1 MSVPNTT
8 TPAEAPKPP
17 SGFRTALRYTGIPV
31 SWLDKR
37 PKLPSRNWLIFLSV
51 TSSVTGYLIYDRRQ
65 CKRIKQ
71 HYVDLVKEQA
81 DELVGSLEWPRKVT
95 VYGAKWPGD
104 EDYDQATKYFRKY
117 VKVRVMSFA
126 FHGADT
132 STKPILVAAAVDF
145 ELISGK
151 RHGDLAERVAD
162 DIRKRR
168 RIDLGIDPIPEIAK
182 ALPTYKSPQEV
193 AQHKLEGGIV
203 IIGRPTLKEFMVGL
217 KRGWTDPLDKVD
229 HEELLAREL
238 ESDGHFDEPEE
249 PGDDPSALAG
259 GKPTPPSPQNSP
271 VFSPLQIRPS
281 SPSTKTKSPI
291 SDAMNVPPSSIPAVP
306 PLLLLTF
313 TNHIGLSQIPI
324 MIWEWFN
331 QRHKVRSGAEAG
343 YRLVM
348 KHTRPID
355 PPAEESITM
364 FADITR
370 PGETISQGDLDFD
383 KQAESWFKNSLSKI
397 PSDIEKTREKYY
409 KDLPARLAV
418 ARELARGLREPTK
431 EEVNNPPPTEVELSA
446 ERMKKELRWRR
457 DVAGWNI
464 VKPEER
470 VIWDDRFQD
479 ALRIITDKDEGSEAS
494 SPAL

>member
-1 MSVPNTT
+1 MSASNATAP
-8 TPAEAPKPP
+8 PPLEAKPP

-51 TSSVTGYLIYDRRQ
+51 TSTITGYLIYDRRQ

-71 HYVDLVKEQA
+71 HYIDLVKEQA
-81 DELVGSLEWPRKVT
+81 DELVDPLAWPRKVT

-104 EDYDQATKYFRKY
+104 EDYDQANKYFRKF
-117 VKVRVMSFA
+117 V
-126 FHGADT
+126 
-132 STKPILVAAAVDF
+132 KPILVAAAVDF
-145 ELISGK
+145 ELVSGK
-151 RHGDLAERVAD
+151 RHGDLAERVAE

-168 RIDLGIDPIPEIAK
+168 RLDLGIDPIPEIAK
-182 ALPTYKSPQEV
+182 ALPTYKAPEEV
-193 AQHKLEGGIV
+193 AKHRLDGGIV
-203 IIGRPTLKEFMVGL
+203 IIGRPTLKEFMAGL
-217 KRGWTDPLDKVD
+217 KRGWSDSLDKVD

-249 PGDDPSALAG
+249 PSEDIPAFPDPN
-259 GKPTPPSPQNSP
+259 PTIPNAQNSP
-271 VFSPLQIRPS
+271 VFSPLQVRP
-281 SPSTKTKSPI
+281 PTPPVKSKSIIP
-291 SDAMNVPPSSIPAVP
+291 DAMNAPPSTIPPVP

-348 KHTRPID
+348 KHTRSII
-355 PPAEESITM
+355 PPTEEPKTV
-364 FADITR
+364 FADITT
-370 PGETISQGDLDFD
+370 PETVVSQGDLDFD
-383 KQAESWFKNSLSKI
+383 KEAESWFKNSLSKI
-397 PSDIEKTREKYY
+397 PADIEKARATYY
-409 KDLPARLAV
+409 KDLPGRLAT

-431 EEVNNPPPTEVELSA
+431 EEVNNPPPSEVELSA

-457 DVAGWNI
+457 DVDGWELI
-464 VKPEER
+464 KPQQH
-470 VIWDDRFQD
+470 VVWDDRFRGV
-479 ALRIITDKDEGSEAS
+479 LRIFIDKDRDAS
-494 SPAL
+494 SPGS

>member
-1 MSVPNTT
+1 MSAANG
-8 TPAEAPKPP
+8 PAPPPPPP

-51 TSSVTGYLIYDRRQ
+51 TSSITGYLIYDRRQ

-71 HYVDLVKEQA
+71 HYIDLVKEQA
-81 DELVGSLEWPRKVT
+81 DELVDPLAWPRKVT

-117 VKVRVMSFA
+117 VK
-126 FHGADT
+126 
-132 STKPILVAAAVDF
+132 PILVAAAVDF
-145 ELISGK
+145 ELVSGK

-168 RIDLGIDPIPEIAK
+168 RIELGIDPIPEIAK
-182 ALPTYKSPQEV
+182 ALPTYKSPEQV
-193 AQHKLEGGIV
+193 ANHRLDGGIV
-203 IIGRPTLKEFMVGL
+203 VIGRPTLKEFMLGL

-249 PGDDPSALAG
+249 TSNDAPAFADT
-259 GKPTPPSPQNSP
+259 KPTTPSPHNSP
-271 VFSPLQIRPS
+271 VFSPLQIRPPSPAVKPKS
-281 SPSTKTKSPI
+281 SI
-291 SDAMNVPPSSIPAVP
+291 SDALNAPPPSIPAVP

-324 MIWEWFN
+324 MIWDWFN

-348 KHTRPID
+348 KHTRPMI
-355 PPAEESITM
+355 PPTEEPKSM
-364 FADITR
+364 FADIAT
-370 PGETISQGDLDFD
+370 PEAAVPQGDLDFD
-383 KQAESWFKNSLSKI
+383 KEAESWFKNSTSKI
-397 PSDIEKTREKYY
+397 PSEIEKAHEKYY
-409 KDLPARLAV
+409 KDLPARLAT

-457 DVAGWNI
+457 DVAGWDVI
-464 VKPEER
+464 KPQQN
-470 VIWDDRFQD
+470 VVWDERFQD
-479 ALRIITDKDEGSEAS
+479 ALRIFIDKDGDVS
-494 SPAL
+494 SADS